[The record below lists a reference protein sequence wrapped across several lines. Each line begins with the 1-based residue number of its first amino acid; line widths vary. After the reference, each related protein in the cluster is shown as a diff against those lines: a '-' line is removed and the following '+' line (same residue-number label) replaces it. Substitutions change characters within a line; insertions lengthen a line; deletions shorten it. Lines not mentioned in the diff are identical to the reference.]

1 MDGHNYTVVQMVVTD
16 DVTMLETCSKY
27 LLGSKNIFQWCMS
40 KFRKMAKRS
49 ELRSARL
56 SLSVDL
62 SPPKC
67 FKDAKNQTDRLE
79 AYGIP

>member
-1 MDGHNYTVVQMVVTD
+1 MVVTN
-16 DVTMLETCSKY
+16 DVTMLETCSKD
-27 LLGSKNIFQWCMS
+27 LMGSKNVVQWCMS
-40 KFRKMAKRS
+40 KFREMVKRS

-56 SLSVDL
+56 SVSVDL

-79 AYGIP
+79 ADEIP